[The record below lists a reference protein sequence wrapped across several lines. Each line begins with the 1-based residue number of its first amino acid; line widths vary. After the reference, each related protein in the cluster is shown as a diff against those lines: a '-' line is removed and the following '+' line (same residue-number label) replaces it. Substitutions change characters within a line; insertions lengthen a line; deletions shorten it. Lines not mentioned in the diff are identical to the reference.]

1 MLTEHAKT
9 QVLLIVSL
17 NRLHLQ
23 KIYLTCVMFFSAKQY
38 DQRSEVSTESSS
50 TDTRAPSAP
59 EIQKDFASARRENV
73 KSDYLSFPEQPFPST
88 EDVSY
93 TLPNFTQPFQ
103 VPWTT
108 KTTLPTEDKMGSL
121 HNSIPPLAETSK
133 PSASSLSS
141 CVKEGDLCKRHEKLS
156 QPVRFMPRITHLES
170 RKRKLE
176 ETVFFLNETETL
188 IGPKLP
194 ELPKL
199 DMEDHSLNVTANL
212 IRQTMTKVSLSF
224 LFLL

>member
-1 MLTEHAKT
+1 MLTEQAKT

-17 NRLHLQ
+17 KRSHLQ
-23 KIYLTCVMFFSAKQY
+23 KIYLNYAGFFSAKQY
-38 DQRSEVSTESSS
+38 DQQSEVSTESAS
-50 TDTRAPSAP
+50 TDTRAAAGP

-73 KSDYLSFPEQPFPST
+73 KSEYLGFPEQPLPPT
-88 EDVSY
+88 VDVSY
-93 TLPNFTQPFQ
+93 RFPNFTQPFQ
-103 VPWTT
+103 LQWTN

-121 HNSIPPLAETSK
+121 HNSIPPVPETSK
-133 PSASSLSS
+133 QSASSSS
-141 CVKEGDLCKRHEKLS
+141 SSVKERDLSKRQENLS
-156 QPVRFMPRITHLES
+156 LPVRFMPRTAYLES

-194 ELPKL
+194 ELPKV

-212 IRQTMTKVSLSF
+212 IRQTMTKVSLSV